1 MAHEDCMHTCPH
13 ALRAICVEYYIALLF
28 VAVSHCDSPRVNK
41 LVRKVII
48 DPQCVRPHGE
58 ANWGEGPQSAA
69 APRAMSPFYFTY
81 RVSQKFCPMPNF
93 EEHVTFER
101 VDRISNAV
109 PFWKAYGGS
118 NLKIKSIFIEF

>member
-1 MAHEDCMHTCPH
+1 MIVQLEVMTIIRSIIQDQVVNIGVHN
-13 ALRAICVEYYIALLF
+13 YI
-28 VAVSHCDSPRVNK
+28 
-41 LVRKVII
+41 
-48 DPQCVRPHGE
+48 
-58 ANWGEGPQSAA
+58 
-69 APRAMSPFYFTY
+69 Y

-118 NLKIKSIFIEF
+118 NLKIISICNEF

>member
-1 MAHEDCMHTCPH
+1 MQD
-13 ALRAICVEYYIALLF
+13 YIASGREVTCSMNNNEIPNLGCLG
-28 VAVSHCDSPRVNK
+28 AEN
-41 LVRKVII
+41 KVI
-48 DPQCVRPHGE
+48 
-58 ANWGEGPQSAA
+58 
-69 APRAMSPFYFTY
+69 Y

-118 NLKIKSIFIEF
+118 NLKIISICIEF